1 MDNQKLYLYPGLIR
15 IWHFLNAILIILL
28 IISGLSMQY
37 SDPLNPFIRFDLA
50 VSMHN
55 IAGLILAIN
64 YLLFII
70 GNTISKN
77 GRHYRIQLKGLKE
90 RLMMQFRYYT
100 YGLFKNEPAPF
111 PVTKKMKFNPIQ
123 QVTYFLTMYILM
135 PILFITGLPM
145 LYSGA
150 LIRQLFG
157 SNALFLTDMIH
168 LVIGFVLSIFLIIH
182 LYFCTIGAKPT
193 SNFKSIITGYHEGK
207 H

>member
-1 MDNQKLYLYPGLIR
+1 MESKLYLYPGLIR
-15 IWHFLNAILIILL
+15 IWHFLNAVLIILL

-55 IAGLILAIN
+55 IAGFILIFD

-77 GRHYRIQLKGLKE
+77 GRHYRIQLKGLKD
-90 RLMMQFRYYT
+90 RLVAQFSYYT
-100 YGLFKNEPAPF
+100 YGVFKHETAPF

-123 QVTYFLTMYILM
+123 QVTYFMTMYVLM
-135 PILFITGLPM
+135 PLIFLTGLPM
-145 LYSGA
+145 LFSGA
-150 LIRQLFG
+150 FIRQLLG
-157 SNALFLTDMIH
+157 SDAFFVTDIIH
-168 LVIGFVLSIFLIIH
+168 ITIGFLLSIFLMIH
-182 LYFCTIGAKPT
+182 LYFCTFGAKPY
-193 SNFKSIITGYHEGK
+193 SNFKSIVTGYHEGE